1 MQMQTNTQ
9 PPSPSPQR
17 RPGRPGVIMLG
28 AALWGAT
35 VFCTLYVVTPWVIG
49 TLRLAFNLTLVA
61 SAAMFGVSL
70 HRDFGVP
77 NVLLAPLTVTISGAL
92 CAIACC
98 FSTVRALPRS
108 HRAAALGGC
117 ALFAPLLAA
126 LWIACS

>member
-1 MQMQTNTQ
+1 MQTQMTTQ
-9 PPSPSPQR
+9 PPSLSPQR
-17 RPGRPGVIMLG
+17 RPGRPGAIMLG

-35 VFCTLYVVTPWVIG
+35 LFCTLYVVAPWVMG

-70 HRDFGVP
+70 NHDFGVP
-77 NVLLAPLTVTISGAL
+77 NSLLAPVTLATSGAL

-108 HRAAALGGC
+108 HRVAALGGC
-117 ALFAPLLAA
+117 ALFAPLLAT
-126 LWIACS
+126 LWMICS